1 MRAGPEVAAIG
12 GVRTDSRGEF
22 ALEQAAHE
30 LGEDSVE
37 LHELVVALDQHG
49 FRLNST
55 LVEMLGEHYSHRT
68 ERRGCGYTQ
77 ASRHLAVLVNRA
89 RDGGQDTI
97 GQLFPGASQA
107 RHELGLALFESRG
120 RLQREESRL
129 MAALIA
135 DLVLPAAA
143 VAGVQELAP
152 FSGELKVGTCPL
164 AEKYFLEISDGFVR
178 RKGRVN
184 VLISD
189 AGEPLLLEKLNL
201 GDNHSCISVTEV
213 VLNGVRLPPGCLFG
227 VQRDEGI
234 EVMPNSKLP
243 GSVIP
248 VRRCTGFRF
257 LRVTTLAV
265 SPQNR
270 RRAFTTHF
278 QSQLDAGL
286 FAPGEATIEQLRR
299 VAEDQ
304 L

>member
-1 MRAGPEVAAIG
+1 L
-12 GVRTDSRGEF
+12 T
-22 ALEQAAHE
+22 LEQAALSAE
-30 LGEDSVE
+30 EGQVE
-37 LHELVVALDQHG
+37 PHELVEVLAARG
-49 FRLNST
+49 FPLNAT
-55 LVEMLGEHYSHRT
+55 LIEMLGEHYSHRT

-89 RDGGQDTI
+89 RDQSQDAVD
-97 GQLFPGASQA
+97 QLFPWG
-107 RHELGLALFESRG
+107 RTKHEDLSLVLFALSAQ
-120 RLQREESRL
+120 LQREESRL
-129 MAALIA
+129 LASIIA
-135 DLVLPAAA
+135 DLVLPATELT
-143 VAGVQELAP
+143 GVQELPP

-164 AEKYFLEISDGFVR
+164 AEKYFLEVSDGFVR

-184 VLISD
+184 VLISE

-201 GDNHSCISVTEV
+201 GDNHSCISVAEV

-227 VQRDEGI
+227 VKRDEGV
-234 EVMPNSKLP
+234 EVMPNIKLP
-243 GSVIP
+243 GSIIP
-248 VRRCTGFRF
+248 VSRCTGFRF
-257 LRVTTLAV
+257 LRLTTLAV

-286 FAPGEATIEQLRR
+286 YAPGEATIEQLRR